1 VKQLFKEALSRISD
15 FAHRNDCGNFGE
27 CFDRGIK
34 ALTSSPSNAEKGY
47 NIFPENYAAPE
58 YHQLINAC
66 QSAWVFGGMGSWND
80 MGFSDAEVH
89 KQYEE
94 LSGVVYETTIWNKV
108 YRMPF
113 IFQPPPHI

>member
-1 VKQLFKEALSRISD
+1 
-15 FAHRNDCGNFGE
+15 
-27 CFDRGIK
+27 
-34 ALTSSPSNAEKGY
+34 
-47 NIFPENYAAPE
+47 
-58 YHQLINAC
+58 
-66 QSAWVFGGMGSWND
+66 MGSWND